1 MIAKM
6 NGESSVEDENITSYY
21 DDISLVTNTF
31 QCSLTSMCDLH
42 NHPGSRPN
50 MGENS
55 TRNNVI
61 KLQNSTEF
69 PCASAHDQCSQE
81 HLPAVSR

>member
-31 QCSLTSMCDLH
+31 QCATCIQY

-50 MGENS
+50 KGENS
-55 TRNNVI
+55 IRNNVI

-81 HLPAVSR
+81 HLPAVSL